1 MLGVSVE
8 KQNMEDAIQEL
19 QEEVTYKIDLPIN
32 LSTLHIF
39 FNFRASL
46 IWTLCSSAWWLHAL
60 CVREMRA
67 R

>member
-32 LSTLHIF
+32 L
-39 FNFRASL
+39 
-46 IWTLCSSAWWLHAL
+46 
-60 CVREMRA
+60 
-67 R
+67 